1 MKVVMGCIQYL
12 ARQGMSIRGSN
23 HINGNL
29 TQHLILQG
37 KDNPVVLEN
46 ISSASASNKRKFTY
60 QDYQDELIILMAT
73 EVLRS
78 KLPLI
83 KISNFYW
90 RTCDEYTDV
99 SNKEQ
104 YSFCI

>member
-1 MKVVMGCIQYL
+1 MGCIQYL

-29 TQHLILQG
+29 TQLLILQG
-37 KDNPVVLEN
+37 KDNPVVLEK
-46 ISSASASNKRKFTY
+46 ISSASASNKPKCPY
-60 QDYQDELIILMAT
+60 QDYQDEQITLMAT

-83 KISNFYW
+83 KMSNFY
-90 RTCDEYTDV
+90 
-99 SNKEQ
+99 
-104 YSFCI
+104 